1 MQEIDQK
8 AGMARCSKA
17 MLLQQL
23 GDVCLFSYCVS
34 GLRVASELALP
45 GLIPAESSRIGDAD
59 IVIRSGDVPM
69 ELEGATASGPSW
81 QLAGDRFLLAVPGII
96 RMVLIGGREMLF
108 ATESWVSAEEAAIF
122 LSSTGFGILLHQR
135 GRIVLHASAVRVQ
148 DSAVLFC
155 GPSGAGKSTLAAALV
170 DAGYDLVT
178 DDFCGISI
186 HADGTPWVE
195 PDGRQL
201 KLWQNSIERLSLAD
215 RQAAA
220 VRPKIEKY
228 YVEPRAATEAA
239 LPLAAVYVLREARP
253 PHAPGI
259 ARPNIVDAGLMVR
272 NNAYRPAMVRRMA
285 QMGLYFQAAATIS
298 QRAGVFTL
306 TREFNFKQF
315 PVVIGWLEA
324 HWRELGLLER
334 AA

>member
-1 MQEIDQK
+1 MQQRI
-8 AGMARCSKA
+8 
-17 MLLQQL
+17 LLQQL
-23 GDVCLFSYCVS
+23 GDERLFSYCVS
-34 GLRVASELALP
+34 GLGVASELALP
-45 GLIPAESSRIGDAD
+45 GLIPAEAGAGGAAD
-59 IVIRSGDVPM
+59 IVIRSGDVPT
-69 ELEGATASGPSW
+69 ELEGATARGPSW
-81 QLAGDRFLLAVPGII
+81 QLGGDRFLLTVPGVI
-96 RMVLIGGREMLF
+96 RMLLIGGREMVF
-108 ATESWVSAEEAAIF
+108 ATERGVSAEEAAIF

-148 DSAVLFC
+148 DNAVLFC

-170 DAGYDLVT
+170 DSGYDLVT

-195 PDGRQL
+195 PDGRHL
-201 KLWQNSIERLSLAD
+201 KLWQNSIERLSLTD
-215 RQAAA
+215 RRAAA
-220 VRPKIEKY
+220 VRPAIEKY
-228 YVEPRAATEAA
+228 YVEPRAATAAA
-239 LPLAAVYVLREARP
+239 LPLAAIYVLREARP
-253 PHAPGI
+253 PFAPGI
-259 ARPNIVDAGLMVR
+259 GRPNIVDAGLMVR

-306 TREFNFKQF
+306 TRDLNFKQF

>member
-1 MQEIDQK
+1 
-8 AGMARCSKA
+8 MASL
-17 MLLQQL
+17 LLQQL
-23 GDVCLFSYCVS
+23 GDERLFSYRVS
-34 GLRVASELALP
+34 GLRVASDLALP
-45 GLIPAESSRIGDAD
+45 GLIPAESGAGCDAD
-59 IVIRSGDVPM
+59 IVIRSGDVPT
-69 ELEGATASGPSW
+69 ELDGATARGPSW
-81 QLAGDRFLLAVPGII
+81 QLAGDQFLLTVPGVI
-96 RMVLIGGREMLF
+96 RMLLIGGREILF
-108 ATESWVSAEEAAIF
+108 ATESGVSAEEAAIF

-135 GRIVLHASAVRVQ
+135 GRIVLHASAVRVK

-170 DAGYDLVT
+170 DAGHDLVT
-178 DDFCGISI
+178 DDVCGISI
-186 HADGTPWVE
+186 RADGAPWVE

-201 KLWQNSIERLSLAD
+201 KLWQNSIERLSLGD
-215 RQAAA
+215 RRAAA
-220 VRPKIEKY
+220 VRPAIEKY

-272 NNAYRPAMVRRMA
+272 NNAYRPALVRRME
-285 QMGLYFQAAATIS
+285 QMELYFQAAAVIA

-306 TREFNFKQF
+306 TREFTFKQF